1 MKSLVRGEG
10 GVTVSMAGA
19 CQEINTEV
27 DRKRKGE
34 KKDTEKTCFKEI
46 KRKKETTPSKECY
59 ALMSNKKQEE
69 HHQSPTK

>member
-1 MKSLVRGEG
+1 M
-10 GVTVSMAGA
+10 TVSMAGA